1 MISGKIINSIF
12 PMRSAKHSYTS
23 LSDKQFG
30 SLFKKFR
37 LRSEIET
44 VSEFANVMAEEGVL
58 YETSLI
64 HRWQKGQRIPRKRT
78 TVTKLVEVFA
88 KRGGIHSEDEVRAFL
103 RAANHRD
110 MDDKER
116 HDMLQFLSEKNAR
129 TTPKPVHHFIGREQ
143 IRKDMSWD
151 LLRQQTIMLTGFP
164 GMGKTALVRQL
175 MGEVS
180 FPSQEAIFW
189 FDAQLTSGENMM
201 NYMLGSYG
209 VHTRWYRNY
218 DEKLCRIRNL
228 LAENRAVVVLDG
240 MEARYM
246 DGPFI
251 RDLFSLSVSVI
262 VIARFPLDIPRADH
276 VSLYALQPLSK
287 EEYRTLARKI
297 LGDSFVY
304 CHLADLEQIGE
315 AGGYVPAWC
324 RSILRRIARRTVR
337 IKDVI
342 ADIRTGTVDL
352 SQIRYSG
359 THMHAALTW
368 LYSWL
373 TQEEKDMVRRFQQM
387 GSEVHRDE
395 LSRVSSKL
403 SVTLPVVEGLRE
415 KGVLRKVGDESYAV
429 VPLVRMY
436 G

>member
-1 MISGKIINSIF
+1 
-12 PMRSAKHSYTS
+12 MRSSKQSYTS
-23 LSDKQFG
+23 LNDKQFA

-44 VSEFANVMAEEGVL
+44 ISEFANVMAEEGVL

-88 KRGGIHSEDEVRAFL
+88 KRGGIHSEDEIRAFL

-110 MDDKER
+110 MNGQER
-116 HDMLQFLSEKNAR
+116 QAVLQFLSEKKER

-164 GMGKTALVRQL
+164 GMGKTAVIRQL
-175 MGEVS
+175 IGETTL
-180 FPSQEAIFW
+180 PSHEQVFW
-189 FDAQLTSGENMM
+189 FDARCMSGESMM
-201 NYMLGSYG
+201 EYMLSSYG
-209 VHTRWYRNY
+209 VHKRWYNDY
-218 DEKLCRIRNL
+218 DEKLNRIRTIL
-228 LAENRAVVVLDG
+228 LENRAVIVLDG
-240 MEARYM
+240 MEERHM
-246 DGPFI
+246 TMPFI
-251 RDLFSLSVSVI
+251 RDVFSLFARVI
-262 VIARFPLDIPRADH
+262 IIARFPFDIPGASH
-276 VSLYALQPLSK
+276 ISAYALQPLTP
-287 EEYRTLARKI
+287 EEYRALARKI

-324 RSILRRIARRTVR
+324 RSLLRRIARRTVR

-395 LSRVSSKL
+395 LSRVSPEL